1 MAILLKS
8 FKLKLTFTN
17 NTVDDGS
24 VEVEIIQK

>member
-1 MAILLKS
+1 MAILSKS

-24 VEVEIIQK
+24 VEVEII